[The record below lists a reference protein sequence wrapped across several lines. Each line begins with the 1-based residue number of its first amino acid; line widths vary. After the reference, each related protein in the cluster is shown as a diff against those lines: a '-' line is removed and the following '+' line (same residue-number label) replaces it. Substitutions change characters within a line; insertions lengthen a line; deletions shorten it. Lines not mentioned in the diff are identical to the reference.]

1 MTWHYIIIYVIRHK
15 VNRLVI
21 HINEPKV
28 PIITSKT
35 WEGCT
40 KMSRLWA
47 AVLVLSVLYG
57 LFAGFPAEVGAAAME
72 GAPAAV
78 EFMLTTGALICL
90 WSGVMEIM
98 RRAGLMDKLSRALS
112 PVLRRLFP
120 RSTRDAETLSAL
132 TGNVSANLLG
142 LGNAATPM
150 GVRAAERMA
159 RGGHT
164 GELCLLVV
172 VNTASLQLL
181 PTTAASLRAAEGAA
195 APFDILPAVWLSSIC
210 SVCAGIAAAKL
221 LARLWR
227 G

>member
-1 MTWHYIIIYVIRHK
+1 
-15 VNRLVI
+15 
-21 HINEPKV
+21 
-28 PIITSKT
+28 
-35 WEGCT
+35 
-40 KMSRLWA
+40 MSRLWA

-120 RSTRDAETLSAL
+120 RSTRDSETLSAL

-150 GVRAAERMA
+150 GVRAAERIISG
-159 RGGHT
+159 RKK
-164 GELCLLVV
+164 
-172 VNTASLQLL
+172 Q
-181 PTTAASLRAAEGAA
+181 
-195 APFDILPAVWLSSIC
+195 
-210 SVCAGIAAAKL
+210 
-221 LARLWR
+221 
-227 G
+227 